1 MKEASLWT
9 RAEGGRAD
17 CHLCAHRCKVA
28 PGRRGV
34 CGVRENRDG
43 TLVTLTYGRLISR
56 AVDPIEKKPIYHFL
70 PGTPSYSIATAGC
83 NLRCDFCQNWEIS
96 QIRAKGPV
104 GSGGDGDEIPGE
116 KATPLDV
123 AADAER
129 RGCAT
134 IAYTYTEP
142 TIFFEFARD
151 TSLEAHRRG
160 IANVFVTNGF
170 MTPETVEAMRGVV
183 DAANVDLKGFTEDF
197 YREFCSG
204 RLAPVLESIR
214 AMYAA
219 GIHVEVTTLVIP
231 GRNDSDAELSGIA
244 EFVAGLSPEV
254 AWHVSAFHPDYK
266 ATGLERTP
274 PGSLDRA
281 VELGRAAGLR
291 YVYTGNVTGGVSDT
305 ECPACGAAVVTRRG
319 FSARLVGLDAP
330 KGART
335 GRCSAC
341 GAGLP
346 VVVDAFAGAE

>member
-9 RAEGGRAD
+9 PGEEGRAD
-17 CHLCAHRCKVA
+17 CFLCAHRCRIA
-28 PGRRGV
+28 PGKRGV

-56 AVDPIEKKPIYHFL
+56 AVDPIEKKPLYHFL

-83 NLRCDFCQNWEIS
+83 NLRCDFCQNWQIS
-96 QIRAKGPV
+96 QIRAAGPV
-104 GSGGDGDEIPGE
+104 GSGGDELPGE
-116 KATPLDV
+116 AATPQEI

-129 RGCAT
+129 SGCAT

-151 TSLEAHRRG
+151 TSLEAHERG

-170 MTPETVEAMRGVV
+170 MTPETVEVMKGVV

-197 YREFCSG
+197 YREFCGG

-214 AMYAA
+214 AMHSS

-231 GRNDSDAELSGIA
+231 GRNDSDSELAGIA
-244 EFVAGLSPEV
+244 EFVAGLSVDV

-266 ATGLERTP
+266 TTGLRRTS
-274 PGSLDRA
+274 PGTLDHA

-291 YVYTGNVTGGVSDT
+291 YVYTGNISGGETDTG
-305 ECPACGAAVVTRRG
+305 CPSCGAAVVTRRG
-319 FSARLVGLDAP
+319 LSARALGLDVA
-330 KGART
+330 KGVRL
-335 GRCSAC
+335 GNCSAC
-341 GAGLP
+341 GEGLP
-346 VVVDAFAGAE
+346 IVTDAFGRSG